1 MSNLTFD
8 FNDKTVIV
16 TGAGAGIGRAVAF
29 AFASAGASVAVND
42 INPDRADTVAE
53 EIVESG
59 GKAFAWQGDVANR
72 FQASAL
78 IEQTR
83 DHYGRVHYYVNAAG
97 VFKMTPFGK
106 IDEWDWRRQID
117 VNLTGAFFGNQL
129 ISRVMTDEGGG
140 VIINI
145 AAAIAENGTLPDGGT
160 SYIATKAAL
169 LGMTRQAAR
178 ELAPANIRVNAVCP
192 ANIAESDMPDG
203 FNNFLNRAG
212 LPEEVADVVLFLCS
226 DSASFITGQAII
238 VDGGGIGT

>member
-1 MSNLTFD
+1 
-8 FNDKTVIV
+8 
-16 TGAGAGIGRAVAF
+16 
-29 AFASAGASVAVND
+29 
-42 INPDRADTVAE
+42 
-53 EIVESG
+53 
-59 GKAFAWQGDVANR
+59 
-72 FQASAL
+72 
-78 IEQTR
+78 
-83 DHYGRVHYYVNAAG
+83 
-97 VFKMTPFGK
+97 MTPFGK

-140 VIINI
+140 VIVNI
-145 AAAIAENGTLPDGGT
+145 AAAVAENGTLPDGGT
-160 SYIATKAAL
+160 GYIATKAAL

-192 ANIAESDMPDG
+192 ANITEDDMPDG

-212 LPEEVADVVLFLCS
+212 LPEEVAEVVLFLCS

>member
-1 MSNLTFD
+1 MSNFSVNFT
-8 FNDKTVIV
+8 DKTVIV

-53 EIVESG
+53 EITESG

-83 DHYGRVHYYVNAAG
+83 DHYGRIHFFINTVGIY
-97 VFKMTPFGK
+97 KPTPFGK

-117 VNLTGAFFGNQL
+117 VNLTGTFFCTQL

-140 VIINI
+140 VIVNI
-145 AAAIAENGTLPDGGT
+145 ASPLAENGTLADGGAA
-160 SYIATKAAL
+160 YIATKSAV

-192 ANIAESDMPDG
+192 ANISEDDMPQTY
-203 FNNFLNRAG
+203 NNFLNRAG
-212 LPEEVADVVLFLCS
+212 VPEEVAEVVLFLCS
-226 DSASFITGQAII
+226 ESASFITGQALT
-238 VDGGGIGT
+238 VDGGGIGN